1 MEDYEEFC
9 KKQLARIQRETIQE
23 ALLPVPHKSISVIQ
37 FHGVAVLSPLLTLE
51 RRKEMEQY
59 RQKALTLDESRQ
71 SIKKRTLLTRVQEI
85 LETVQVRK
93 VPSVSDLDEVSEN
106 IQQNSDSKPMNGFTI
121 LPNVINL
128 PAFAEQCRSAKLEKT
143 LEKMPLDTNA
153 QFKSAETSSVKGT
166 DESISPKQSESP
178 NISHSE
184 KSLHT
189 NTVLPLNITQDRL
202 SLNLDPTAIELDEP
216 PPAEEALDPY
226 LMSLQ
231 NLLKKSREYIERE
244 HGRHSTRSTSR
255 KFLNDIHSSKEHES
269 FKIRD
274 AIKEK
279 ARFMGRSRSCSPVAL
294 DKRSLNKSNILLQGA
309 SSQIN
314 SVNATTSSSFS
325 KVDIPLRSGTPS
337 ALENESD
344 ELKNASTLDYD
355 SSIVK
360 SFTGSYTKLPSPEP
374 SLSPKMHRRRPR
386 PLSMGHIVINNPVNA
401 YELSPNEKERA
412 AGLIV
417 QHATENMTL
426 SEPVPKFAMN
436 ETETLPNKECNVNK
450 NALDVCDLCTSG
462 KPNQPCQHELT
473 KLENK
478 GINVKTTME
487 GHMSTGCRE
496 THVCNAPVK
505 YHEPC
510 ATSQFIETQN
520 LLTQNGPSSN
530 GLTEK
535 IKRSSP
541 AELNKSY
548 DVETP
553 SPILMQNQNVKHQID
568 TPNVSCLEQQC
579 LESGFENKVKRR
591 LDLDIDGPCKENPFG
606 ELAVGMVEQEIRW
619 LQEQRGHPGSA
630 YINKNET
637 SVNSTIREEILTKK
651 MLAFEEMRKKL
662 EEQHAQQL
670 SLLIAEQ
677 EREQEKLHKEI
688 EEQERRLKEKKLG
701 GLDSQ
706 EIPTMY
712 ATKGMD
718 LEWRKISEGLA
729 NVTAQNSFNSPREP
743 LLYLWGPAS
752 SGMPKMIAPKS
763 LGRTKIRWSQVYTSE
778 MQIKFCKVT
787 AVAKGFLTRRL
798 LQTDK
803 LKHLRQTVKDTLE
816 FMKMFHSELPLKR
829 GAVSTQD
836 ASLQERVLAQL
847 RAALYEIHDIF
858 FRMEVLER
866 MHILR
871 HDREVRREK
880 MIRQME
886 KVKSPRERMALS
898 AATQKSLD
906 RKKLKAIEMG
916 MRNKKL
922 QLKQKA
928 SETRILQPNQGQ
940 NTPLNRLLCRQGSIC
955 RKNPK
960 KEAKCC
966 DNLRRQHSL
975 G

>member
-9 KKQLARIQRETIQE
+9 KKQLARIQGETIQE
-23 ALLPVPHKSISVIQ
+23 AFLPAQHKSISVIQ

-51 RRKEMEQY
+51 KRKKMEHY
-59 RQKALTLDESRQ
+59 RQKALALDESRQ
-71 SIKKRTLLTRVQEI
+71 NIKKRTLLTRVQEI

-93 VPSVSDLDEVSEN
+93 VSSVSDLDEASEN
-106 IQQNSDSKPMNGFTI
+106 IQQNSESKPMNGFTI
-121 LPNVINL
+121 LPNIISL

-143 LEKMPLDTNA
+143 MEKMSLDTDA
-153 QFKSAETSSVKGT
+153 QCKSTGTSSVKGT
-166 DESISPKQSESP
+166 DEYISPKQIESP
-178 NISHSE
+178 NSHSE
-184 KSLHT
+184 KNLHT
-189 NTVLPLNITQDRL
+189 NTVSPPNITQDRL
-202 SLNLDPTAIELDEP
+202 SLNLDPTANELDEP
-216 PPAEEALDPY
+216 PPSEEAPDPY
-226 LMSLQ
+226 MMSLQ

-244 HGRHSTRSTSR
+244 HGRHSTRNATR
-255 KFLNDIHSSKEHES
+255 NIFNDIHSNKEHES
-269 FKIRD
+269 FKISD
-274 AIKEK
+274 SIKEK
-279 ARFMGRSRSCSPVAL
+279 ERFMGRSRSCSPVAL
-294 DKRSLNKSNILLQGA
+294 DKPSLNKSNILLQGA

-314 SVNATTSSSFS
+314 SINATTLSSFS
-325 KVDIPLRSGTPS
+325 KVDIPMRSGTPP
-337 ALENESD
+337 ALED
-344 ELKNASTLDYD
+344 EFDDLKNNSMLDYD
-355 SSIVK
+355 SGIVK
-360 SFTGSYTKLPSPEP
+360 SFTGSYAQLPSPEP

-401 YELSPNEKERA
+401 YELSPNEKGRA

-417 QHATENMTL
+417 QHATENMTV

-436 ETETLPNKECNVNK
+436 ETASNKGHVVNK
-450 NALDVCDLCTSG
+450 NAVEVCDLCTSG
-462 KPNQPCQHELT
+462 KPNQPCQHEIT
-473 KLENK
+473 KLENRV
-478 GINVKTTME
+478 INVKTTVE
-487 GHMSTGCRE
+487 GHMVTSCRE
-496 THVCNAPVK
+496 THNCNVPVK
-505 YHEPC
+505 YHEPY

-520 LLTQNGPSSN
+520 LLPESGPSSN

-535 IKRSSP
+535 VKRSSP
-541 AELNKSY
+541 VELNKSY

-553 SPILMQNQNVKHQID
+553 SPILMQNQNVKQQID
-568 TPNVSCLEQQC
+568 TPNVSCLWQQC
-579 LESGFENKVKRR
+579 LESSYENKVKRR
-591 LDLDIDGPCKENPFG
+591 LDLDIDSPHKENNPFG
-606 ELAVGMVEQEIRW
+606 ELAVGMVEQEKRW

-630 YINKNET
+630 YINTNET

-688 EEQERRLKEKKLG
+688 EQQERRLKEKKLD

-706 EIPTMY
+706 KMPTLY

-718 LEWRKISEGLA
+718 LEWRKISEGFA
-729 NVTAQNSFNSPREP
+729 NVTAQNSFSSPREP
-743 LLYLWGPAS
+743 PFYLWGPAS
-752 SGMPKMIAPKS
+752 SGMPKTTAPRS

-787 AVAKGFLTRRL
+787 AVVKGFLTRRL

-803 LKHLRQTVKDTLE
+803 LKHLRQTVKDTVE
-816 FMKMFHSELPLKR
+816 FMKVFQSELPLKR
-829 GAVSTQD
+829 AAVSTQD

-866 MHILR
+866 MHILC

-880 MIRQME
+880 MIRQLE

-906 RKKLKAIEMG
+906 RKKMKAIEMG
-916 MRNKKL
+916 MPNKKT

-928 SETRILQPNQGQ
+928 LETRILQPNQGQ
-940 NTPLNRLLCRQGSIC
+940 NTPLTRLFYRQGSIC

>member
-462 KPNQPCQHELT
+462 
-473 KLENK
+473 
-478 GINVKTTME
+478 
-487 GHMSTGCRE
+487 
-496 THVCNAPVK
+496 
-505 YHEPC
+505 
-510 ATSQFIETQN
+510 
-520 LLTQNGPSSN
+520 
-530 GLTEK
+530 
-535 IKRSSP
+535 
-541 AELNKSY
+541 
-548 DVETP
+548 
-553 SPILMQNQNVKHQID
+553 
-568 TPNVSCLEQQC
+568 
-579 LESGFENKVKRR
+579 
-591 LDLDIDGPCKENPFG
+591 
-606 ELAVGMVEQEIRW
+606 
-619 LQEQRGHPGSA
+619 
-630 YINKNET
+630 
-637 SVNSTIREEILTKK
+637 EEILTKK

-940 NTPLNRLLCRQGSIC
+940 NTPLNRLLCRQGTPKATLKGVEQNREKPSESRVPNKAFSGVYAGRTQ
-955 RKNPK
+955 RKKPNVVTT
-960 KEAKCC
+960 
-966 DNLRRQHSL
+966 
-975 G
+975 